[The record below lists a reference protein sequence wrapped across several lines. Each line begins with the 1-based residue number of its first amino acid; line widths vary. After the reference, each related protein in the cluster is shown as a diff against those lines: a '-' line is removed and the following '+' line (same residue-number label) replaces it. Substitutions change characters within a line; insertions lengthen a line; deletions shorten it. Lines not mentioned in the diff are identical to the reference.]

1 MAGGSRKYAEHK
13 FSRSESGIYATY
25 LAFRTNLTFP
35 TVRYFMQDHF
45 SDAESFAS
53 GTYAVVPFKSK

>member
-1 MAGGSRKYAEHK
+1 MRDTSFLGRKVGFMRHTWH
-13 FSRSESGIYATY
+13 FVQ
-25 LAFRTNLTFP
+25 NLTFP

-45 SDAESFAS
+45 SDAGSFAS